1 MNKSYWEKFYKTSKR
16 LPPSSFAE
24 FCLPYIKG
32 KLTEL
37 GCGNGRDLLYFLYN
51 NIESYGVDEAFES
64 QFIEKQSIRDY
75 IKTHKSNPYIYT
87 RFFWHA
93 ISREDQLAILKWIDK
108 YIFIEARTTKDK
120 ERYKIYKGHERN
132 YINTEQLRNDLKKNK
147 FKILFFKEGT
157 GMSLYKDENPHLVRV
172 IAKKLR

>member
-16 LPPSSFAE
+16 LAPSSFAE

-51 NIESYGVDEAFES
+51 NIEAYGVDEAFGS
-64 QFIEKQSIRDY
+64 QFIEKQNVRDY
-75 IKTHKSNPYIYT
+75 IKTHKSNPYVYT

-93 ISREDQLAILKWIDK
+93 ISREDQLAILRWTKK
-108 YIFIEARTTKDK
+108 YIFIEARTTEDK
-120 ERYKIYKGHERN
+120 ERMKVHVGHDRN
-132 YINTEQLRNDLKKNK
+132 YVDTALLLKDLKKYK
-147 FKILFFKEGT
+147 FKIVYMFEGT
-157 GMSLYKDENPHLVRV
+157 GLSPYEKEDPHLVRV
-172 IAKKLR
+172 IAKK